1 MKFFINILI
10 LTLCV
15 FKIHAI
21 SMENTP
27 KLNIF
32 SLLIDTDY
40 TPTAHAFSGVK
51 NI

>member
-1 MKFFINILI
+1 
-10 LTLCV
+10 
-15 FKIHAI
+15 
-21 SMENTP
+21 MENSP
-27 KLNIF
+27 KLNLF